1 MWMVFGDTLRRDENF
16 GKSAPFYFY
25 LNMKKFLT
33 LIFLSLI
40 SCNAIQAE
48 ITWKL
53 SDDGTLTIS
62 GTDMPDYI
70 YYSNSGNY
78 STPWNSRRDE
88 IKKVVIDN
96 GVTNIG
102 ENAFCLCPNLASI
115 TIPNSVTSIGN
126 AAFYQCSNLTS
137 VTIPNSV
144 TSIGNQAFYSCSN
157 LTSITIGSSVTSIG
171 DGAFYGCRSL
181 NSITIPNSVINIGK
195 SSFYSCYNLTS
206 IVIGNS
212 VTSIGE
218 LAFRYCSGLTSI
230 VIPNSVTN
238 IGRDAF
244 GDCSGLTSISVGN
257 SVTSIGSN
265 AFYGCTALTSISV
278 EKGNKTY
285 DSRNDCNAIIET
297 ESNTLLLGC
306 NNTVILNSVLSIGF
320 NAFYGCTDMTKVTIP
335 NSVTS
340 IGGSAFANCSGLISV
355 TMPNSVTS
363 IGASAFSGCSS
374 LTSVTIPNSVTSIG
388 SCAFE
393 KCSSL
398 ASITIGNSVES
409 IGGKAFSGCS
419 SLNSITIPN
428 SMTSLDGGRYAGCFQ
443 DCYGLISVTIPNSV
457 TNIGNYA
464 FSGCSGLTSIT
475 IPESVTSIGDQAF
488 YGCSGLTSV
497 TIPEAMTKIG
507 NEAFLG
513 AKLRNIVIKA
523 KMPPS
528 GGSAFSGQSYYH
540 TTLMV
545 PEGSWDAYAYS
556 NNWYQFINIREM
568 AYNAVNLTNSKAY
581 TMKSATEGAYLFY
594 DSVNDCIGTL
604 NETAF
609 DDTEENNTWM
619 TVEVEGKHYVYN
631 LGAKKFLVADK
642 TGYNLSDVPT
652 SIDIEDG
659 KDAIVFGKG
668 KEFYMVINDKLNVDE
683 GLESQILI
691 STGINE
697 IDVESNLP
705 TVTYNLNGQRINNS
719 NAQKGIYIKNGK
731 KYAK

>member
-1 MWMVFGDTLRRDENF
+1 MVFGDTRLEDETI
-16 GKSAPFYFY
+16 GKSAPFIYC
-25 LNMKKFLT
+25 LNMKKFFT
-33 LIFLSLI
+33 LIFACLI
-40 SCNAIQAE
+40 SFNAILAE

-102 ENAFCLCPNLASI
+102 ENAFCSCPNLASI

-126 AAFYQCSNLTS
+126 AAFYHCSNLQSATIPNSVTNIGSSAFCYCSNLTSITIGSSVTNIGKMAFSECRALNLVSIPNSVMSIGSSAFENCSGLTFVSIGSSVTSIGRRVFYNCAGLTSIVIGNSVTNIKKEAFYYCKGLTSITIPNSVTNIETGAFPDCSGLTSITVEKGNKTYDSRDNCNAIIETESNVLVIGCKNTIIPKSVTSIGVSAFQNCSGLTSLTIPNSVTSIGVSAFLGCKGLTSVTISNSLTSIEDATFQDCSSLSSITIPNSVTSIGQYAFKGCTGLTS

-144 TSIGNQAFYSCSN
+144 TSIGV
-157 LTSITIGSSVTSIG
+157 G
-171 DGAFYGCRSL
+171 
-181 NSITIPNSVINIGK
+181 
-195 SSFYSCYNLTS
+195 
-206 IVIGNS
+206 
-212 VTSIGE
+212 
-218 LAFRYCSGLTSI
+218 RY
-230 VIPNSVTN
+230 
-238 IGRDAF
+238 
-244 GDCSGLTSISVGN
+244 
-257 SVTSIGSN
+257 
-265 AFYGCTALTSISV
+265 
-278 EKGNKTY
+278 
-285 DSRNDCNAIIET
+285 
-297 ESNTLLLGC
+297 
-306 NNTVILNSVLSIGF
+306 
-320 NAFYGCTDMTKVTIP
+320 
-335 NSVTS
+335 
-340 IGGSAFANCSGLISV
+340 GGSFQNCSGLISV
-355 TMPNSVTS
+355 A
-363 IGASAFSGCSS
+363 IG
-374 LTSVTIPNSVTSIG
+374 
-388 SCAFE
+388 
-393 KCSSL
+393 
-398 ASITIGNSVES
+398 
-409 IGGKAFSGCS
+409 
-419 SLNSITIPN
+419 
-428 SMTSLDGGRYAGCFQ
+428 
-443 DCYGLISVTIPNSV
+443 NSV

-594 DSVNDCIGTL
+594 DSVNECIGTL

-619 TVEVEGKHYVYN
+619 TVEVDGKNYVYN
-631 LGAKKFLVADK
+631 LGAKKFLVPDNTNTSE
-642 TGYNLSDVPT
+642 TGYNLSDTPV